1 MKIKLNRLYLEN
13 YKLFSFK
20 EIAFEDS
27 LSVFD
32 GPNGYGKTS
41 IFDAIE
47 FLVTGTISRIKD
59 CNSIAGNT
67 SYAQN
72 HIANNPRK
80 DTIIKGEFL
89 RGKDNPLIILIRIPA
104 SIKAGK
110 VNNPKQID
118 VQANTYFLPDYNTPK
133 ENWKSYLVD
142 SLTAQAKRNA
152 FFGLQNLSFF
162 TLIHYI
168 QQEDR
173 LSYFKK
179 SEADR
184 TTTIS
189 KLFGIECELTKVK
202 QLDQAHKLLSKR
214 LNEIKAKLQTTQNE
228 IAAIPADFQSQTAYS
243 PLAGG
248 QSLWDCKDFGF
259 MGAKTNNLFN
269 QALLELEAIRALFR
283 NRKFFFLSQDLRQY
297 DRIPDNRKSIS
308 IQAWFLTKTAPNI
321 AEVLSDLRLKFT
333 TLEEIESLIDQG
345 EYLKIDYNAL
355 CKSLNLN
362 DLLPRFTDLLVQAKN
377 LSHNQT
383 GLEKTLSSILHFR
396 HQLHQNITKVENLE
410 QSSCPYCGYNW
421 NSPSLLEEQYIAT
434 QDTLNGIIER
444 NGLMYAQIIAE
455 IKNLIDIH
463 CVPLLTNVLN
473 ELKSNPQLKIFM
485 EFPDSSVWMQAIKCC
500 DAILKRIDL
509 PITGINAQIPP
520 AGWDDAALSV
530 MSKID
535 QLRETIPAEYRI
547 DDEKYKFQSVYSQYF
562 AKNNYFNSLT
572 EQALEAKYA
581 YIRSEFYLSFNS
593 TCEIHKK
600 LLAQKESL
608 EELMHQIKCYH
619 QALNHSISQYQE
631 LVIGQIEIPFF
642 LYSSRLLQSYHGGQG
657 VMIKSDGQSIRFVAP
672 GAEHDVIY
680 TMSSGQLSAV
690 LLAFSLTLSKIYSGD
705 SFQTILIDDPIQ
717 CMDDINMISF
727 VELLRREFS
736 SSQIILSTHEDA
748 FSNYIQ
754 YKFEKYHLPSQSIT
768 LKHGMES

>member
-13 YKLFSFK
+13 YKLFSLK
-20 EIAFEDS
+20 EITFEDS

-67 SYAQN
+67 SYTQN

-89 RGKDNPLIILIRIPA
+89 RGEAKPFVILIRIPA
-104 SIKAGK
+104 STKAGK

-118 VQANTYFLPDYNTPK
+118 LQANTYFLPDYNTPK
-133 ENWKSYLVD
+133 ESWNASLVD
-142 SLTAQAKRNA
+142 NLTAQAKRNA
-152 FFGLQNLSFF
+152 FFGSQNLSFF

-189 KLFGIECELTKVK
+189 KLFGIESEQAKVK
-202 QLDQAHKLLSKR
+202 QLDQAHKQLSKR
-214 LNEIKAKLQTTQNE
+214 LNEVKAKLQTTRNE
-228 IAAIPADFQSQTAYS
+228 IAAIPADFHSKTDYV

-259 MGAKTNNLFN
+259 KGAKTTNLFN
-269 QALLELEAIRALFR
+269 QALLEFEAIRSLFK
-283 NRKFFFLSQDLRQY
+283 NQNFFFLSQDLRQY
-297 DRIPDNRKSIS
+297 DRIPNDRKSVS
-308 IQAWFLTKTAPNI
+308 IQAWFLSKNTPNI
-321 AEVLSDLRLKFT
+321 AEVLSNLRSKFT

-345 EYLKIDYNAL
+345 EYLKIDYSAL
-355 CKSLNLN
+355 CKSLNLS
-362 DLLPRFTDLLVQAKN
+362 DLLPKFNELLSQADH
-377 LSHNQT
+377 LSKNQT
-383 GLEKTLSSILHFR
+383 DLEKTLSSILRFR
-396 HQLHQNITKVENLE
+396 NQLHQKISKAENLD

-444 NGLMYAQIIAE
+444 NGLMYTQIVAE
-455 IKNLIDIH
+455 IKKLIDIH
-463 CVPLLTNVLN
+463 CLPLITNVLN
-473 ELKSNPQLKIFM
+473 ELKSNPQLSIFM
-485 EFPDSSVWMQAIKCC
+485 AFPDMNVWMQAIKCC
-500 DAILKRIDL
+500 DAILKRVDL
-509 PITGINAQIPP
+509 PVTGIDTRTNPES
-520 AGWDDAALSV
+520 WDGAVISI

-535 QLRETIPAEYRI
+535 LLRETIPTDYRLE
-547 DDEKYKFQSVYSQYF
+547 DEKYKFQRVYSQYF
-562 AKNNYFNSLT
+562 AKNNFFNSLT
-572 EQALEAKYA
+572 DQALEAKYD

-593 TCEIHKK
+593 ARETHKK

-608 EELMHQIKCYH
+608 EELMRQIKCYH

-657 VMIKSDGQSIRFVAP
+657 VMIKSDGQFIRFVAP

-690 LLAFSLTLSKIYSGD
+690 LLAFSLSLSKIYSGD

-736 SSQIILSTHEDA
+736 TSQIILSTHEDS
-748 FSNYIQ
+748 FSSYIQ
-754 YKFEKYHLPSQSIT
+754 YKFDKYRLSSQSIT
-768 LKHGMES
+768 LKHDMES

>member
-13 YKLFSFK
+13 YKLFSLK
-20 EIAFEDS
+20 EITFEDS

-89 RGKDNPLIILIRIPA
+89 RGKDTPLVILIRIPA
-104 SIKAGK
+104 STKAGK

-118 VQANTYFLPDYNTPK
+118 AQANTYFLPDYNTPK
-133 ENWKSYLVD
+133 ESWNTYLVD
-142 SLTAQAKRNA
+142 NVTAQSKRNS
-152 FFGLQNLSFF
+152 FFGSQNLSFF

-189 KLFGIECELTKVK
+189 KLFGIESEQTKVK
-202 QLDQAHKLLSKR
+202 QLDQAHKQLSKR
-214 LNEIKAKLQTTQNE
+214 LNEIKAKLQSTQDE
-228 IAAIPADFQSQTAYS
+228 IAAIPADFHSKTDYV

-259 MGAKTNNLFN
+259 KGAKTNNLFN
-269 QALLELEAIRALFR
+269 QALLEFEAIRSLFR
-283 NRKFFFLSQDLRQY
+283 SQNFYFLSQDLRQY
-297 DRIPDNRKSIS
+297 DRIPNDRKPIS
-308 IQAWFLTKTAPNI
+308 IQAWFLSKNIPNVT
-321 AEVLSDLRLKFT
+321 EVLSNLRSKLT
-333 TLEEIESLIDQG
+333 TLEEIEGLIDQG

-355 CKSLNLN
+355 CKSLNLS
-362 DLLPRFTDLLVQAKN
+362 DLLPKFNELLVQAEN
-377 LSHNQT
+377 LSKNQT
-383 GLEKTLSSILHFR
+383 DLEKTLSSILRFR
-396 HQLHQNITKVENLE
+396 NQLHQKISNTENLD

-444 NGLMYAQIIAE
+444 NGLIYTQIIAE
-455 IKNLIDIH
+455 IKKLIDIH
-463 CVPLLTNVLN
+463 CLPLITNVLN

-485 EFPDSSVWMQAIKCC
+485 VFPDSNVWMQAIQCC
-500 DAILKRIDL
+500 DAILKRIEF
-509 PITGINAQIPP
+509 PVTGINTQTNPESWNDI
-520 AGWDDAALSV
+520 ALSI

-535 QLRETIPAEYRI
+535 LLRETIPTEYRL

-572 EQALEAKYA
+572 EQALDAKYD

-593 TCEIHKK
+593 ARETHKK

-690 LLAFSLTLSKIYSGD
+690 LLAFSLSLSKIYAGD

-736 SSQIILSTHEDA
+736 SSQIILSTHEDS

-754 YKFEKYHLPSQSIT
+754 YKFEKYRLSSQSIT
-768 LKHGMES
+768 LKHDMES

>member
-13 YKLFSFK
+13 YKLFTLK
-20 EIAFEDS
+20 EIVFEES

-41 IFDAIE
+41 VFDAIE
-47 FLVTGTISRIKD
+47 FLVTGSISRIKD

-67 SYAQN
+67 SYSQN
-72 HIANNPRK
+72 YIANNPKK
-80 DTIIKGEFL
+80 DTIIKGEFQSS
-89 RGKDNPLIILIRIPA
+89 KDDPFVILIRIPA
-104 SIKAGK
+104 STKAGK

-118 VQANTYFLPDYNTPK
+118 AQANTYFLPDYNTPK
-133 ENWKSYLVD
+133 ESWNTYLVD
-142 SLTAQAKRNA
+142 NTTAQTQRNA
-152 FFGLQNLSFF
+152 FFGSQNLSFF

-184 TTTIS
+184 TSTIA
-189 KLFGIECELTKVK
+189 KLFGIESEQAKVK
-202 QLDQAHKLLSKR
+202 QLDQAHKQLSKR
-214 LNEIKAKLQTTQNE
+214 LNEIKAKIQNAQSE
-228 IAAIPADFQSQTAYS
+228 IASIPGDFQSKTDYVS
-243 PLAGG
+243 LAGG

-259 MGAKTNNLFN
+259 KGAKSKDLFE
-269 QALLELEAIRALFR
+269 QALWELEAIRSLFKNQAL
-283 NRKFFFLSQDLRQY
+283 FFLSQDFRQY
-297 DRIPDNRKSIS
+297 DRIPNERKAIA
-308 IQAWFLTKTAPNI
+308 IQAWFLTKNTPNI
-321 AEVLSDLRLKFT
+321 TEILSNLHLKLT

-355 CKSLNLN
+355 CKALSLP
-362 DLLPRFTDLLVQAKN
+362 DLLPQFHELLVQAES
-377 LSHNQT
+377 LSKNQT
-383 GLEKTLSSILHFR
+383 DLEKTLSSIQRLR
-396 HQLHQNITKVENLE
+396 NQLHQKTSMAKNLD

-421 NSPSLLEEQYIAT
+421 DSPSLLEEQYSLT

-444 NGLMYAQIIAE
+444 NGLMYNQIIAE
-455 IKNLIDIH
+455 IKSIVEAHCLPLI
-463 CVPLLTNVLN
+463 TKVLN
-473 ELKSNPQLKIFM
+473 ELRSNPQLKIFM
-485 EFPDSSVWMQAIKCC
+485 EFPDSNIWAQATKCC

-509 PITGINAQIPP
+509 SIIDINVQTTPESWA
-520 AGWDDAALSV
+520 DAALSII
-530 MSKID
+530 SKIEL
-535 QLRETIPAEYRI
+535 LRETIPAEYRL
-547 DDEKYKFQSVYSQYF
+547 DDDKYKFQSVYSQYF

-572 EQALEAKYA
+572 EQVLEAKYD
-581 YIRSEFYLSFNS
+581 YIKSEYYLSFNNARE
-593 TCEIHKK
+593 THKK
-600 LLAQKESL
+600 LLTQKESL
-608 EELMHQIKCYH
+608 EGLMYQIKCYH
-619 QALNHSISQYQE
+619 QALDRSITQYQE

-657 VMIKSDGQSIRFVAP
+657 VMINSDGQTIRFVAP

-690 LLAFSLTLSKIYSGD
+690 LLAFSLSLSKIYSGD

-736 SSQIILSTHEDA
+736 SSQIVLSTHEDS

-754 YKFEKYHLPSQSIT
+754 YKFEKYNLPSQSIT
-768 LKHGMES
+768 LKHDMES